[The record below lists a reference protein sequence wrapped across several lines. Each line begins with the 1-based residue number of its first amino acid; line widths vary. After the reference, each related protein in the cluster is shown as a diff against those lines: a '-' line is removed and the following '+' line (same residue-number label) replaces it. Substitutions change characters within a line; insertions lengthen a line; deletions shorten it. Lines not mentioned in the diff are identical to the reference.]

1 MKKNKKKILINI
13 SIIFIFI
20 VIVVGVA
27 FYKLFGE
34 SSKEI
39 NASKQFM
46 SKLYSMNAVDT
57 TDDQINLKYEKLKS
71 INSQN
76 ELVNK
81 TIVNQS
87 YGIDLDKENN
97 VVGFAKK
104 DIKISENKLSE
115 SEAKSIAEKYLI
127 EICGDNLIYKDKKN
141 DDNLPY
147 YSFLYTKKENGYLLY
162 FDEIKININKESGYI
177 DGYSNTTMLK
187 KCIEPKIT
195 ISQQE
200 AEEIAYNYFI
210 KNNMQCELL
219 NTTELVYAGK
229 EKKEKKQNSDLEV
242 CYVVSIKSKNSD
254 ESEVLIKIFVNANS
268 GEIYNVIK
276 DNVQSKVLTVN

>member
-1 MKKNKKKILINI
+1 MKSKRIIINSSIILI
-13 SIIFIFI
+13 FL

-57 TDDQINLKYEKLKS
+57 TEKLTNLKYERLKV

-81 TIVNQS
+81 TIVTQS

-104 DIKISENKLSE
+104 DMKMSSSKLSE
-115 SEAKSIAEKYLI
+115 SEAKTIAERYLM
-127 EICGDNLIYKDKKN
+127 EICGNDLIYEDTKN
-141 DDNLPY
+141 EDDLPY
-147 YSFLYTKKENGYLLY
+147 YSFVYKKKENGYRLY
-162 FDEIKININKESGYI
+162 FDEIKINIDRDSGYI

-187 KCIEPKIT
+187 KCMEPKIN
-195 ISQQE
+195 ISQEE
-200 AEEIAYNYFI
+200 AETIANNYFI
-210 KNNMQCELL
+210 ENNIPYELL
-219 NTTELVYAGK
+219 ETTELVYSGNTK
-229 EKKEKKQNSDLEV
+229 TEKNKNNQLEV
-242 CYVVSIKSKNSD
+242 CYVVSVKAKNSD
-254 ESEVLIKIFVNANS
+254 ESQVLIKIFVNADS
-268 GEIYNVIK
+268 GEIYNIIK
-276 DNVQSKVLTVN
+276 ENGESKVLTVN

>member
-1 MKKNKKKILINI
+1 MKSKRIIINSSIILI
-13 SIIFIFI
+13 FL

-57 TDDQINLKYEKLKS
+57 TEKLTNLKYERLKV

-81 TIVNQS
+81 TIVTQS

-104 DIKISENKLSE
+104 DMKMSSSKLSE
-115 SEAKSIAEKYLI
+115 SEAKTIAERYLM
-127 EICGDNLIYKDKKN
+127 EICGNDLIYEDTKN
-141 DDNLPY
+141 EDDLPY
-147 YSFLYTKKENGYLLY
+147 YSFVYKKKENGYRLY
-162 FDEIKININKESGYI
+162 FDEIKINIDRDSGYI

-187 KCIEPKIT
+187 KCMEPKIN
-195 ISQQE
+195 ISQEE
-200 AEEIAYNYFI
+200 AETIANNYFI
-210 KNNMQCELL
+210 ENNIPYELL
-219 NTTELVYAGK
+219 ETTELVYVGNTK
-229 EKKEKKQNSDLEV
+229 TEKNKNNQLEV
-242 CYVVSIKSKNSD
+242 CYVVSVKAKNSD
-254 ESEVLIKIFVNANS
+254 ESQVLIKIFVNADS

-276 DNVQSKVLTVN
+276 ENGESKVLTVN

>member
-1 MKKNKKKILINI
+1 MKSKRIIINSSIILI
-13 SIIFIFI
+13 FL

-57 TDDQINLKYEKLKS
+57 TEKLTNLKYERLKV

-81 TIVNQS
+81 TIVTQS

-104 DIKISENKLSE
+104 DMKMSSSKLSE
-115 SEAKSIAEKYLI
+115 SEAKTIAERYLM
-127 EICGDNLIYKDKKN
+127 EICGNDLIYKDTKN
-141 DDNLPY
+141 EDDLPY
-147 YSFLYTKKENGYLLY
+147 YSFVYKKKENGYRLY
-162 FDEIKININKESGYI
+162 FDEIKINIDRDSGYI

-187 KCIEPKIT
+187 KCMEPKIN
-195 ISQQE
+195 ISQEE
-200 AEEIAYNYFI
+200 AETIANNYFI
-210 KNNMQCELL
+210 ENNIPYELL
-219 NTTELVYAGK
+219 ETTELVYAGNTK
-229 EKKEKKQNSDLEV
+229 TEKNKNNQLEV
-242 CYVVSIKSKNSD
+242 CYVVSVKAKNSD
-254 ESEVLIKIFVNANS
+254 ESQVLIKIFVNADS

-276 DNVQSKVLTVN
+276 ENGESKVLTVN

>member
-1 MKKNKKKILINI
+1 MKSKRIIINSSIILI
-13 SIIFIFI
+13 FL

-57 TDDQINLKYEKLKS
+57 TEKLTNLKYERLKV

-81 TIVNQS
+81 TIVTQS

-104 DIKISENKLSE
+104 DMKMSSSKLSE
-115 SEAKSIAEKYLI
+115 SEAKTIAERYLM
-127 EICGDNLIYKDKKN
+127 EICVNDLIYKDTKN
-141 DDNLPY
+141 EDDLPY
-147 YSFLYTKKENGYLLY
+147 YSFVYKKKENGYRLY
-162 FDEIKININKESGYI
+162 FDEIKINIDRDSGYI

-187 KCIEPKIT
+187 KCMEPKIN
-195 ISQQE
+195 ISQEE
-200 AEEIAYNYFI
+200 AETIANNYFI
-210 KNNMQCELL
+210 ENNIPYELL
-219 NTTELVYAGK
+219 ETTELVYAGNTK
-229 EKKEKKQNSDLEV
+229 TEKNKNNQLEV
-242 CYVVSIKSKNSD
+242 CYVVSVKAKNSD
-254 ESEVLIKIFVNANS
+254 ESQVLIKIFVNADS
-268 GEIYNVIK
+268 GEIYNIIK
-276 DNVQSKVLTVN
+276 ENGESKVLTVN

>member
-1 MKKNKKKILINI
+1 MKSKRIIINSSIILI
-13 SIIFIFI
+13 FL

-57 TDDQINLKYEKLKS
+57 TEKLTNLKYERLKV

-81 TIVNQS
+81 TIVTQS

-104 DIKISENKLSE
+104 DMTMSSSKLSE
-115 SEAKSIAEKYLI
+115 SEAKTIAERYLM
-127 EICGDNLIYKDKKN
+127 EICGNDLIYEDTKN
-141 DDNLPY
+141 EDDLPY
-147 YSFLYTKKENGYLLY
+147 YSFVYKKKENGYRLY
-162 FDEIKININKESGYI
+162 FDEIKINIDRDSGYI

-187 KCIEPKIT
+187 KCMEPKIN
-195 ISQQE
+195 ISQEE
-200 AEEIAYNYFI
+200 AETIANNYFI
-210 KNNMQCELL
+210 ENNIPYELL
-219 NTTELVYAGK
+219 ETTELVYAGNTK
-229 EKKEKKQNSDLEV
+229 TEKNKNNQLEV
-242 CYVVSIKSKNSD
+242 CYVVSVKAKNSD
-254 ESEVLIKIFVNANS
+254 ESQVLIKIFVNADS

-276 DNVQSKVLTVN
+276 ENGESKVLTVN

>member
-1 MKKNKKKILINI
+1 MKSKRIIINSSIILI
-13 SIIFIFI
+13 FL

-46 SKLYSMNAVDT
+46 SKLYSMNSVDT
-57 TDDQINLKYEKLKS
+57 TEKLTNLKYERLKV

-81 TIVNQS
+81 TIVTQS

-104 DIKISENKLSE
+104 DMKMSSSKLSE
-115 SEAKSIAEKYLI
+115 SEAKTIAERYLM
-127 EICGDNLIYKDKKN
+127 EICGNDLIYEDTKN
-141 DDNLPY
+141 EDDLPY
-147 YSFLYTKKENGYLLY
+147 YSFVYKKKENGYRLY
-162 FDEIKININKESGYI
+162 FDEIKINIDRDSGYI

-187 KCIEPKIT
+187 KCMEPKIN
-195 ISQQE
+195 ISQEE
-200 AEEIAYNYFI
+200 AETIANNYFI
-210 KNNMQCELL
+210 ENNIPYELL
-219 NTTELVYAGK
+219 ETTELVYAGNTK
-229 EKKEKKQNSDLEV
+229 TEKNKNNQLEV
-242 CYVVSIKSKNSD
+242 CYVVSVKAKNSD
-254 ESEVLIKIFVNANS
+254 ESQVLIKIFVNADS

-276 DNVQSKVLTVN
+276 ENGESKVLTVN

>member
-1 MKKNKKKILINI
+1 MKSKRIIINSSIILI
-13 SIIFIFI
+13 FL

-57 TDDQINLKYEKLKS
+57 TEKLTNLKYERLKV

-81 TIVNQS
+81 TIVTQS

-104 DIKISENKLSE
+104 DMKMSSSKLSE
-115 SEAKSIAEKYLI
+115 SEAKTIAERYLM
-127 EICGDNLIYKDKKN
+127 EICGNDLIYEDTKN
-141 DDNLPY
+141 EDDLPY
-147 YSFLYTKKENGYLLY
+147 YSFVYKKKENGYRLY
-162 FDEIKININKESGYI
+162 FDEIKINIDRDSGYI

-187 KCIEPKIT
+187 KCMEPKIN
-195 ISQQE
+195 ISQEE
-200 AEEIAYNYFI
+200 AETIANNYFI
-210 KNNMQCELL
+210 ENNIPYELL
-219 NTTELVYAGK
+219 ETTELVYAGNTK
-229 EKKEKKQNSDLEV
+229 TEKSKNNQLEV
-242 CYVVSIKSKNSD
+242 CYVVSVKAKNSD
-254 ESEVLIKIFVNANS
+254 ESQVLIKIFVNADS

-276 DNVQSKVLTVN
+276 ENGESKVLTVN

>member
-1 MKKNKKKILINI
+1 MKSKRIIINSSIILI
-13 SIIFIFI
+13 FL

-57 TDDQINLKYEKLKS
+57 TEKLTNLKYERLKV

-81 TIVNQS
+81 TIVTQS

-104 DIKISENKLSE
+104 DMKMSSSKLSE
-115 SEAKSIAEKYLI
+115 SQAKTIAERYLM
-127 EICGDNLIYKDKKN
+127 EICGNDLIYEDTKN
-141 DDNLPY
+141 EDDLPY
-147 YSFLYTKKENGYLLY
+147 YSFVYKKKENGYRLY
-162 FDEIKININKESGYI
+162 FDEIKINIDRDSGYI

-187 KCIEPKIT
+187 KCMEPKIN
-195 ISQQE
+195 ISQEE
-200 AEEIAYNYFI
+200 AETIANNYFI
-210 KNNMQCELL
+210 ENNIPYELL
-219 NTTELVYAGK
+219 ETTELVYAGNTK
-229 EKKEKKQNSDLEV
+229 TEKNKNNQLEV
-242 CYVVSIKSKNSD
+242 CYVVSVKAKNSD
-254 ESEVLIKIFVNANS
+254 ESQVLIKIFVNADS

-276 DNVQSKVLTVN
+276 ENGESKVLTVN

>member
-1 MKKNKKKILINI
+1 MKSKRIIINSSIILI
-13 SIIFIFI
+13 FL

-57 TDDQINLKYEKLKS
+57 TEKLTNLKYERLKV

-81 TIVNQS
+81 TIVTQS

-104 DIKISENKLSE
+104 DMKMSSGKLSE
-115 SEAKSIAEKYLI
+115 SEAKTIAERYLM
-127 EICGDNLIYKDKKN
+127 EICGNDLIYEDTKN
-141 DDNLPY
+141 EDDLPY
-147 YSFLYTKKENGYLLY
+147 YSFVYKKKENGYRLY
-162 FDEIKININKESGYI
+162 FDEIKINIDRDSGYI

-187 KCIEPKIT
+187 KCMEPKIN
-195 ISQQE
+195 ISQEE
-200 AEEIAYNYFI
+200 AETIANNYFI
-210 KNNMQCELL
+210 ENNIPYELL
-219 NTTELVYAGK
+219 ETTELVYAGNTK
-229 EKKEKKQNSDLEV
+229 TEKNKNNQLEV
-242 CYVVSIKSKNSD
+242 CYVVSVKAKNSD
-254 ESEVLIKIFVNANS
+254 ESQVLIKIFVNADS

-276 DNVQSKVLTVN
+276 ENGESKVLTVN

>member
-1 MKKNKKKILINI
+1 MKSKRIIINSSIILI
-13 SIIFIFI
+13 FL

-57 TDDQINLKYEKLKS
+57 TEKLTNLKYERLKV

-81 TIVNQS
+81 TIVTQS

-104 DIKISENKLSE
+104 DMKMSSSKLSE
-115 SEAKSIAEKYLI
+115 SEAKTIAERYLM
-127 EICGDNLIYKDKKN
+127 EICGNDLSYEDTKN
-141 DDNLPY
+141 EDDLPY
-147 YSFLYTKKENGYLLY
+147 YSFVYKKKENGYRLY
-162 FDEIKININKESGYI
+162 FDEIKINIDRDSGYI

-187 KCIEPKIT
+187 KCMEPKIN
-195 ISQQE
+195 ISQEE
-200 AEEIAYNYFI
+200 AETIANNYFI
-210 KNNMQCELL
+210 ENNIPYELL
-219 NTTELVYAGK
+219 ETTELVYAGNTK
-229 EKKEKKQNSDLEV
+229 TEKNKNNQLEV
-242 CYVVSIKSKNSD
+242 CYVVSVKAKNSD
-254 ESEVLIKIFVNANS
+254 ESQVLIKIFVNADS

-276 DNVQSKVLTVN
+276 ENGESKVLTVN

>member
-1 MKKNKKKILINI
+1 MKSKRIIINSSIILI
-13 SIIFIFI
+13 FL

-57 TDDQINLKYEKLKS
+57 TEKLTNLKYERLKV

-81 TIVNQS
+81 TIVTQS

-104 DIKISENKLSE
+104 DMKMSSGKLSE
-115 SEAKSIAEKYLI
+115 SQARIIAERYLM
-127 EICGDNLIYKDKKN
+127 EICGNDLIYEDTKN
-141 DDNLPY
+141 EDDLPY
-147 YSFLYTKKENGYLLY
+147 YSFVYKKKENGYRLY
-162 FDEIKININKESGYI
+162 FDEIKINIDRDSGYI

-187 KCIEPKIT
+187 KCMEAKIN
-195 ISQQE
+195 ISQEE
-200 AEEIAYNYFI
+200 AETIANNYFI
-210 KNNMQCELL
+210 ENNIPYELL
-219 NTTELVYAGK
+219 ETTELVYAGNTK
-229 EKKEKKQNSDLEV
+229 TEKNQNNHLEV
-242 CYVVSIKSKNSD
+242 CYVVSVKAKNSD
-254 ESEVLIKIFVNANS
+254 ESQVLIKIFVNADS

-276 DNVQSKVLTVN
+276 ENGESKVLTVN

>member
-1 MKKNKKKILINI
+1 MKSKRIIINSSIILI
-13 SIIFIFI
+13 FL

-57 TDDQINLKYEKLKS
+57 TEKLTNLKYERLKV

-81 TIVNQS
+81 TIVTQS

-104 DIKISENKLSE
+104 DMKMSSSKLSE
-115 SEAKSIAEKYLI
+115 SEAKTIAERYLM
-127 EICGDNLIYKDKKN
+127 EICGNDLIYEDTKN
-141 DDNLPY
+141 EDDLPY
-147 YSFLYTKKENGYLLY
+147 YSFVYKKKENGYRLY
-162 FDEIKININKESGYI
+162 FDEIKINIDRDSGYI

-187 KCIEPKIT
+187 KCMEPKIN
-195 ISQQE
+195 ISQEE
-200 AEEIAYNYFI
+200 AEAIANNYFI
-210 KNNMQCELL
+210 ENNIPYELL
-219 NTTELVYAGK
+219 ETTELVYAGNTK
-229 EKKEKKQNSDLEV
+229 TEKNKNNQLEV
-242 CYVVSIKSKNSD
+242 CYVVSVKAKNSD
-254 ESEVLIKIFVNANS
+254 ESQVLIKIFVNADS

-276 DNVQSKVLTVN
+276 ENGESKVLTVN

>member
-1 MKKNKKKILINI
+1 MKSKRIIINSSIILI
-13 SIIFIFI
+13 FL

-39 NASKQFM
+39 NESKQFM

-57 TDDQINLKYEKLKS
+57 TEKLTNLKYERLKV

-81 TIVNQS
+81 TIVTQS

-104 DIKISENKLSE
+104 DMKMSSSKLSE
-115 SEAKSIAEKYLI
+115 SEAKTIAERYLM
-127 EICGDNLIYKDKKN
+127 EICGNDLIYEDTKN
-141 DDNLPY
+141 EDDLPY
-147 YSFLYTKKENGYLLY
+147 YSFVYKKKENGYRLY
-162 FDEIKININKESGYI
+162 FDEIKINIDRDSGYI

-187 KCIEPKIT
+187 KCMEPKIN
-195 ISQQE
+195 ISQEE
-200 AEEIAYNYFI
+200 AETIANNYFI
-210 KNNMQCELL
+210 ENNIPYELL
-219 NTTELVYAGK
+219 ETTELVYAGNTK
-229 EKKEKKQNSDLEV
+229 TEKNKNNQLEV
-242 CYVVSIKSKNSD
+242 CYVVSVKAKNSD
-254 ESEVLIKIFVNANS
+254 ESQVLIKIFVNADS

-276 DNVQSKVLTVN
+276 ENGESKVLTVN

>member
-1 MKKNKKKILINI
+1 MKSKRIIINSSIILI
-13 SIIFIFI
+13 FL

-57 TDDQINLKYEKLKS
+57 TEKLTNLKYERLKV

-81 TIVNQS
+81 TIVTQS

-104 DIKISENKLSE
+104 DMKMSSSKLSE
-115 SEAKSIAEKYLI
+115 SEAKTIAERYLM
-127 EICGDNLIYKDKKN
+127 EICGNDLIYEDTKN
-141 DDNLPY
+141 EDDLPY
-147 YSFLYTKKENGYLLY
+147 YSFVYKKKENGYRLY
-162 FDEIKININKESGYI
+162 FDEIKINIDRDSGYI

-187 KCIEPKIT
+187 KCMEPKIN
-195 ISQQE
+195 ISQEE
-200 AEEIAYNYFI
+200 AETIANNYFI
-210 KNNMQCELL
+210 ENNIPYELL
-219 NTTELVYAGK
+219 ETTELVYAGNTK
-229 EKKEKKQNSDLEV
+229 TEKNKNNQLEV
-242 CYVVSIKSKNSD
+242 CYVVSVKAKNSD
-254 ESEVLIKIFVNANS
+254 ESQVLIKIFVNADS
-268 GEIYNVIK
+268 GEIYNIIK
-276 DNVQSKVLTVN
+276 ENGESKVLTVN

>member
-1 MKKNKKKILINI
+1 MKSKRIIINSSIILI
-13 SIIFIFI
+13 FL

-57 TDDQINLKYEKLKS
+57 TEKLTNLKYERLKV

-81 TIVNQS
+81 TIVTQS

-104 DIKISENKLSE
+104 DMKMSSSKLSE
-115 SEAKSIAEKYLI
+115 SEAKTIAERYLM
-127 EICGDNLIYKDKKN
+127 EICGNDLIYEDTKN
-141 DDNLPY
+141 EDDLPY
-147 YSFLYTKKENGYLLY
+147 YSFVYKKKENGYRLY
-162 FDEIKININKESGYI
+162 FDEIKINIDRDSGYI

-187 KCIEPKIT
+187 KCMEPKIN
-195 ISQQE
+195 ISQEE
-200 AEEIAYNYFI
+200 AETIANNYFI
-210 KNNMQCELL
+210 ENNIPYELL
-219 NTTELVYAGK
+219 ETTELVYAGNTK
-229 EKKEKKQNSDLEV
+229 TDKNKNNQLEV
-242 CYVVSIKSKNSD
+242 CYVVSVKAKNSD
-254 ESEVLIKIFVNANS
+254 ESQVLIKIFVNADS

-276 DNVQSKVLTVN
+276 ENGESKVLTVN

>member
-1 MKKNKKKILINI
+1 MKSKRIIINSSIILI
-13 SIIFIFI
+13 FL

-57 TDDQINLKYEKLKS
+57 TEKLTNLKYERLKV

-81 TIVNQS
+81 TIVTQS

-104 DIKISENKLSE
+104 DMKMSSSKLSE
-115 SEAKSIAEKYLI
+115 SEAKTIAERYLM
-127 EICGDNLIYKDKKN
+127 EICGNDLIYKDTKN
-141 DDNLPY
+141 EDDLPY
-147 YSFLYTKKENGYLLY
+147 YSFVYKKKENGYRLY
-162 FDEIKININKESGYI
+162 FDEIKINIDRDSGYI

-187 KCIEPKIT
+187 KCMEPKIN
-195 ISQQE
+195 ISQEE
-200 AEEIAYNYFI
+200 AETIANNYFI
-210 KNNMQCELL
+210 ENNIPYELL
-219 NTTELVYAGK
+219 ETTELVYAGNTK
-229 EKKEKKQNSDLEV
+229 TEKNKNNQLEV
-242 CYVVSIKSKNSD
+242 CYVVSVKAKNSD
-254 ESEVLIKIFVNANS
+254 GSQVLIKIFVNADS
-268 GEIYNVIK
+268 GEIYNIIK
-276 DNVQSKVLTVN
+276 ENGESKVLTVN